1 MLMIKCRT
9 AEEAYLIMEQL
20 AAANIIAI
28 SPGRAKML
36 QAYKEKG
43 YVGIEISA
51 QAYRMAKELHPVIES
66 RSPERRKRRL
76 LANAILSV
84 IILILVLAL
93 WLIFLAG
100 HWWLSGD
107 L

>member
-1 MLMIKCRT
+1 MLTIRCRT

-20 AAANIIAI
+20 AAANIISI
-28 SPGRAKML
+28 SPGRAEML
-36 QAYKEKG
+36 QICKEKG

-51 QAYRMAKELHPVIES
+51 RAYRMAKELHPVIES
-66 RSPERRKRRL
+66 RSPGRRKRRM

-84 IILILVLAL
+84 VIFILVLAL

-100 HWWLSGD
+100 HWRLSGT